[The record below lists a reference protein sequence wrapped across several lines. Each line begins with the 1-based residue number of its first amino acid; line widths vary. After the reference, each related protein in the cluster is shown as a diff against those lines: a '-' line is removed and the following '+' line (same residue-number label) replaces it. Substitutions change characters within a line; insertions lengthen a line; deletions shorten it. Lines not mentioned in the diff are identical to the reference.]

1 MPTRKRFLDF
11 LFLQHRRELLAF
23 AQQRLGH
30 EVAEDLVQETYARL
44 LQHPN
49 PESIDNPRA
58 FLYQTTANLSID
70 QHRKQLVR
78 ERVHCEDK
86 DIDTEIAKAA
96 APCQTPELQL
106 IQQEELGLLNTY
118 LLELPEL
125 TRFAFVLHRLEGI
138 PHKEIGLR
146 LGISARNSE
155 RRTALAAQHL
165 LTRFAKDDPQ

>member
-1 MPTRKRFLDF
+1 MPTRKRFIDF
-11 LFLQHRRELLAF
+11 LFLQHRRELFAF
-23 AQQRLGH
+23 AQQRLGN
-30 EVAEDLVQETYARL
+30 EIAEDLVQETYARL
-44 LQHPN
+44 LQHPD

-70 QHRKQLVR
+70 MHRKQLVR
-78 ERVHCEDK
+78 ERAHCEDS
-86 DIDTEIAKAA
+86 EIETGLARVPD
-96 APCQTPELQL
+96 PCQTPEHQL
-106 IQQEELGLLNTY
+106 ILHEELDLLNTY

-125 TRFAFVLHRLEGI
+125 TRYAFVLHRLEGL

-165 LTRFAKDDPQ
+165 LTRFEQNDPQ